1 MLKNKKV
8 LITGGAGAIG
18 NNIVKKIVDNNLVI
32 VIDDLSSGNL
42 ENLPKHKNL
51 IFEKGSITNEHALK
65 RCFEKKPDIII
76 HLAALFAN
84 QNSVDHPLLDLEVNT
99 LGTLRLLELARN
111 IEIDRFVYASSSC
124 VYGNKSG
131 ALNENMEFHTETPYA
146 VSKLAGEFYCKTY
159 KQLYNIPVVILRLFN
174 SYGPGEKEGH
184 YRNVIPNFIAKAVRG
199 ESLTITGDGTE
210 TRDFTFV
217 NDIIQGILL
226 AAEKDDAI
234 GKIFNIGSGKE
245 TQLFQLANL
254 INELTNNKAP
264 LKYMPRRN
272 WDHTKNRLANID
284 SAKNMLGYNPKTNL
298 SDGLKVTVD
307 WFHEV
312 FNTMMRQL

>member
-1 MLKNKKV
+1 MLENKRI

-18 NNIVKKIVDNNLVI
+18 NNLIRKIIDNNLVI
-32 VIDDLSSGNL
+32 VIDDLSSGSF
-42 ENLPKHKNL
+42 ENLPIHENL
-51 IFEKGSITNEHALK
+51 IFEKGSITNEDALM
-65 RCFEKKPDIII
+65 RCFDKNPNIII

-99 LGTLRLLELARN
+99 SGTLRLLELARN
-111 IEIDRFVYASSSC
+111 KGIDRFVYASSSC

-159 KQLYNIPVVILRLFN
+159 KQLYNIPPVILRFFN
-174 SYGPGEKEGH
+174 SYGPGEREGH
-184 YRNVIPNFIAKAVRG
+184 YRNVIPNFIARAVRG

-217 NDIIQGILL
+217 DDIIQGILL
-226 AAEKDDAI
+226 AAKKDDAV
-234 GKIFNIGSGKE
+234 GNIFNIGSGKE
-245 TQLFQLANL
+245 TKIFQLANL

-264 LKYMPRRN
+264 LKYLPRRN

-284 SAKNMLGYNPKTNL
+284 SAKNILGYKPKTNL
-298 SDGLKVTVD
+298 IDGLKLTVD
-307 WFHEV
+307 WFKH
-312 FNTMMRQL
+312 QLNLQE